1 MNKLEK
7 ILFEVKQILK
17 ELYQD
22 QLKEII
28 LYGSYARGEQ
38 KKDSDIDLAI
48 VLKGDV
54 RPFKEID
61 RIIDK
66 IYDLELK
73 HNLLISVHPISEKK
87 FKDEKVM
94 ITIGTDPEFLLMDKY
109 GDIVS
114 AEEISFFDHTSQ
126 PSGE

>member
-7 ILFEVKQILK
+7 ILFEVKRILK

-73 HNLLISVHPISEKK
+73 HDLLISVHPISDKK
-87 FKDEKVM
+87 FKDENN
-94 ITIGTDPEFLLMDKY
+94 PFLLNVK
-109 GDIVS
+109 
-114 AEEISFFDHTSQ
+114 EEGILI
-126 PSGE
+126 